1 MTFFPTRVE
10 SHGVLSIYLDM
21 KECVQSICI
30 TIKIMLGK
38 IIFCIL
44 SCQWRKCKI
53 YIKVFAGMRGVD
65 HSLCEQDNL
74 KNILRAL
81 SLKFEWFLQA
91 ESFYFYYMVFI
102 RIGIPLNKC
111 VDWWRQQ
118 LGHLTFP
125 EKGWPL
131 NYT

>member
-44 SCQWRKCKI
+44 SCQWRKCTL
-53 YIKVFAGMRGVD
+53 YIKVFAGMRGTD

-81 SLKFEWFLQA
+81 SLKFEWFLHA

-118 LGHLTFP
+118 LGHSTFP